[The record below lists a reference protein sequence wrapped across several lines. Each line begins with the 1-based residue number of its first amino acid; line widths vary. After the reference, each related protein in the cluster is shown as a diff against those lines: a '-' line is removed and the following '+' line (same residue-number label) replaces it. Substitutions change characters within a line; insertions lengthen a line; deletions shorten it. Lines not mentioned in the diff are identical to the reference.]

1 MQIPFKTEFYAQFCK
16 GLIKTKGYGKLEVIA
31 NTILTEIKPKPFKI
45 DSSMTNMKADQ
56 VALLEK
62 DWKAKEQE
70 NYLRLYLE
78 LIEVIVKNLDNFVPE
93 YLAEYF
99 EDYRKMKPELN
110 ERELGYAFVCFAHK
124 REKIEELLEK
134 LDKEH

>member
-1 MQIPFKTEFYAQFCK
+1 M
-16 GLIKTKGYGKLEVIA
+16 IKTKGFGKLEVIA

-62 DWKAKEQE
+62 EWKTKEQE

-99 EDYRKMKPELN
+99 
-110 ERELGYAFVCFAHK
+110 
-124 REKIEELLEK
+124 
-134 LDKEH
+134 